1 MFGELTSYT
10 YQEKPASSLIL
21 HEDQQQ
27 EAGPPVLQKLT
38 RQQAHLV

>member
-1 MFGELTSYT
+1 MFGELTSHT
-10 YQEKPASSLIL
+10 YREKPASSLGPR
-21 HEDQQQ
+21 EAQQQ